1 MDPFIEFMADLP
13 PELQQEVWDYA
24 RFLIEKKTCPR
35 RKKLRL
41 EWAEEIVE
49 FNEKY
54 ASLEFQKKSLD
65 WGD

>member
-24 RFLIEKKTCPR
+24 RFLIEKKTCPK
-35 RKKLRL
+35 RKRLRL

>member
-1 MDPFIEFMADLP
+1 MDQFIEFMADLP

>member
-13 PELQQEVWDYA
+13 PELKQEVWDYA
-24 RFLIEKKTCPR
+24 RFLIEKKTCPG
-35 RKKLRL
+35 RKRLRL

-49 FNEKY
+49 FSEKY
-54 ASLEFQKKSLD
+54 NSLEFQKKSLD